1 MKLSKLSFAVA
12 TALTASVTTS
22 AFALDLYVDTK
33 TKQIFAEPGKGRQK
47 MGAFE
52 KVEESTH
59 TTTTHS
65 SNFVNQEHAIQAT
78 ESEKSEIEKIHHELE
93 LKGNEIKALEEH
105 AKAAEEEGMVE
116 IKKDGGIEFKSRDGN
131 FKMAVN
137 GRLQIDSQANL
148 NQSLPNSGGNTGIAE
163 NNPLGSGFQSGVA
176 GMPATLDNGAA
187 LRRARIGVEGTFFK
201 NTDYKFEYDFTRG
214 NGLNAGGI
222 TDAYV
227 RQNFSKPFSVKFGA
241 FKEPFSM
248 EEATSNRYITFI
260 ERNMSTNTFVDN
272 LNTYKVGIGANWVE
286 ERWQA
291 GTSFQTEG
299 IGGYNN
305 AYGSNNKFDSAT
317 TGSAIGV
324 NGGVNRSG
332 GGGDTSWEANARLT
346 GLPWMESKTKF
357 LHVGASGSYININN
371 NYKAD
376 GSFSN
381 GGVVFANGI
390 GTNVDRTGILS
401 TANLT
406 CTTAV
411 TTTTKAAAGTAA
423 AVNNVSASTCPSGFG
438 TREADYLTRFGAE
451 SALVYGPFSAQGE
464 YIRTDVSG
472 KGYANETLDGYYG
485 YATYFLT
492 GESRAY
498 KGSTGAWDRI
508 KPNRNFDLKGGLGA
522 WELKGGYDYIDLN
535 DGVIKGGQ
543 VSTAKFGINWYPNQ
557 HVRVMADY
565 LHALDINTNVAGST
579 AAKAFNNADLDV
591 IETRVQLDW

>member
-1 MKLSKLSFAVA
+1 MKLSKLSFAVV

-47 MGAFE
+47 LGAFE

-131 FKMAVN
+131 FKMAIN
-137 GRLQIDSQANL
+137 GRLQVDSQSNV
-148 NQSLPNSGGNTGIAE
+148 NQSLPSSFSALGQDGG
-163 NNPLGSGFQSGVA
+163 GFQSKTGL
-176 GMPATLDNGAA
+176 PATLDDGTT

-214 NGLNAGGI
+214 NGMNAGGI

-248 EEATSNRYITFI
+248 EEATSNRYTTFI
-260 ERNMSTNTFVDN
+260 ERNMAVNTFVDN

-305 AYGSNNKFDSAT
+305 AYGSNNKFETQS
-317 TGSAIGV
+317 TGSASGV
-324 NGGVNRSG
+324 NGGASRSNG
-332 GGGDTSWEANARLT
+332 TGSTSWEANGRLT
-346 GLPWMESKTKF
+346 GMPWMESKTKF
-357 LHVGASGSYININN
+357 LHIGASGSYINLNN
-371 NYKAD
+371 NLTAD
-376 GSFSN
+376 GTYTN
-381 GGVVFANGI
+381 GGVMFVNGI
-390 GTNVDRTGILS
+390 GSNVDRSGLFNTG
-401 TANLT
+401 NLT
-406 CTTAV
+406 GNKKGAL
-411 TTTTKAAAGTAA
+411 
-423 AVNNVSASTCPSGFG
+423 NF
-438 TREADYLTRFGAE
+438 REAEYLTRFGAE

-472 KGYANETLDGYYG
+472 KGYDKDESLDGYYG

-492 GESRAY
+492 GESRNY
-498 KGSTGAWDRI
+498 KASTGAWDRI
-508 KPNRNFDLKGGLGA
+508 KPTRNFDLKGGLGA
-522 WELKGGYDYIDLN
+522 WEVAGGYDYMNLN
-535 DGVIKGGQ
+535 DGIINGGR
-543 VSTAKFGINWYPNQ
+543 VSTAKFGINWYPNP
-557 HVRVMADY
+557 HVRVMTNY
-565 LHALDINTNVAGST
+565 VHALDIDTHLTNITTNGLATG
-579 AAKAFNNADLDV
+579 AKSSGLSAQSQAFNNADLDM